1 VLCEHV
7 LQKLL
12 TSDSWKTL
20 CQLKEVDGFASR
32 LATVYITS
40 LPPAGRDAADDLALY
55 CRVLGL
61 LIRSWMVRIPDKD
74 RESFVG
80 IVAEVEDVL
89 KRRQERLD
97 KLKESAR
104 SKVAKIINL
113 EGQMLRQLAIKLEH
127 LEK

>member
-1 VLCEHV
+1 MLCELI
-7 LQKLL
+7 LQRLL

-20 CQLKEVDGFASR
+20 CGLEVDGFASR

-40 LPPAGRDAADDLALY
+40 LPPARRDGADDLALY

-61 LIRSWMVRIPDKD
+61 LIRSWMLRIPDKE
-74 RESFVG
+74 RESFGG

-89 KRRQERLD
+89 KIRQEQLG
-97 KLKESAR
+97 KLKEPGR
-104 SKVAKIINL
+104 SKVANIINL

-127 LEK
+127 LEQ

>member
-1 VLCEHV
+1 MLCELI
-7 LQKLL
+7 LQRLL

-20 CQLKEVDGFASR
+20 CGLEADGFASK

-40 LPPAGRDAADDLALY
+40 LPPARRDGADDLALY

-61 LIRSWMVRIPDKD
+61 LIRSWMLRIPDKE
-74 RESFVG
+74 RESFGG

-89 KRRQERLD
+89 KIRQERLD
-97 KLKESAR
+97 KLKESGR
-104 SKVAKIINL
+104 TKVAKIINL

-127 LEK
+127 LEQ